1 MRYSSPLS
9 KKGITSDPHSVVI
22 FGSHC
27 IKKWWPQP
35 LEDWK
40 FHFISGRHWDPFIPT
55 FSVLSLHNRM
65 ADLVL
70 DTSISNSP
78 MLSIV
83 LVQGGHVGSNLL
95 YLIWARHLIRSR
107 AVTNRIF
114 FLQKIPSFLYAC
126 ATCSVLP
133 SKISTKIQHYL
144 SQCKKILRKYVR
156 WFFFSL

>member
-40 FHFISGRHWDPFIPT
+40 FHFISGRHWDPFTPT

-70 DTSISNSP
+70 VTSISNSP
-78 MLSIV
+78 MLSI
-83 LVQGGHVGSNLL
+83 GGHIGSNFP
-95 YLIWARHLIRSR
+95 YSIWARHLPKSR
-107 AVTNRIF
+107 AVTNRILF
-114 FLQKIPSFLYAC
+114 SEE
-126 ATCSVLP
+126 T
-133 SKISTKIQHYL
+133 
-144 SQCKKILRKYVR
+144 
-156 WFFFSL
+156 FFSFMRAQHILSGVKVEKII